1 MDDKLLSRYPWH
13 NANKLAS
20 LEATLVRNYH
30 PTTHSLTGVKCRAT
44 SVAKKVRPGDTRLCL
59 VFRPCQSRTLGLSPV
74 DKWSSLT
81 LLLFNIAVDNAQRST
96 VVSG

>member
-1 MDDKLLSRYPWH
+1 MFASHLLHYLLSTIVKMKRTEIH
-13 NANKLAS
+13 EN
-20 LEATLVRNYH
+20 TLVVMMN
-30 PTTHSLTGVKCRAT
+30 
-44 SVAKKVRPGDTRLCL
+44 KKVKPGDTRLCL

-74 DKWSSLT
+74 DKWSSLK